1 MEKILLDTDIGG
13 DIDDAIC
20 LAYLLKEPQCE
31 LVGITTVCGKP
42 EIRASVADA
51 ICQTAGRKIPIV
63 AGLDSTMQ
71 PVPVY
76 PTPDG
81 AGALEFWPH
90 NTYEK
95 ADAPAFLYQEIK
107 ENPHEIVLIGIGN
120 MTNIATL
127 FCTYPDAVGLLKGL
141 YVMNGYFDEAP
152 LPEPYYNWNAWAD
165 PLASKIVFASDV
177 AVHRAIPLEVT
188 DTLTIE
194 AKQAAILLS
203 SDSDLMKAIFSFG
216 NAWLKSSERLTLH
229 DPLAA
234 VCVFYPDICRFER
247 GNVQVET
254 ELENNMGG
262 TSFIP
267 SPQGNVE
274 IARMVN
280 REKFYRILSAT
291 LWGKHLED
299 TQRAVPSLV
308 VSRAKSAGAAGE
320 AWLANLDN
328 IVSELEKMWHISV
341 GETLSGGTHALVANA
356 DGENG
361 EQYVLKV
368 DMPENLGGEFSNSID
383 TLKIADGNG
392 CVKLYA
398 YDLERK
404 ACLLERLGK
413 PVNQLE
419 YSVKEQLQ
427 IICEALQKVWET
439 PFVNGRLPSGKDS
452 VVWFGEFIGKTWEKL
467 NRPCSYKVIEQAF
480 SYLQTREQALNPNE
494 FVLLHG
500 DAHGGNTLKELSG
513 NGFKLIDPDGIFYE
527 KAYDLGVLMREW
539 VDEYA
544 QDPMKAGKERCAYL
558 HHLTGVSEQAI
569 WEWGYLQ
576 TVSTAFVL
584 LQIGQEKTGRKILCV
599 AECWVEET
607 SASRKSRRKIQQYSV
622 A

>member
-1 MEKILLDTDIGG
+1 MEKVLLDTDIGG

-20 LAYLLKEPQCE
+20 LAYLLKEPRCE
-31 LVGITTVCGKP
+31 LIGITTVCGES

-51 ICQTAGRKIPIV
+51 ICQTVGRKIPIV

-71 PVPVY
+71 PIPVY

-81 AGALEFWPH
+81 AGALKFWRH
-90 NTYEK
+90 NTYPK
-95 ADAPAFLYQEIK
+95 ADAPAFLYQKIK
-107 ENPHEIVLIGIGN
+107 DNPHEIVLIGIGN

-127 FCTYPDAVGLLKGL
+127 LCTYPDSIELLKGL

-152 LPEPYYNWNAWAD
+152 LPAPYYNWNSWAD

-194 AKQAAILLS
+194 AKQAEILLS
-203 SDSDLMKAIFSFG
+203 PDSDLMKAVFSFG
-216 NAWLKSSERLTLH
+216 NAWLECSEKLTLH

-234 VCVFYPDICRFER
+234 VCVFHPDVCRFER

-254 ELENNMGG
+254 ELESNMGG
-262 TSFIP
+262 TSFTP
-267 SPQGNVE
+267 SSKGNVE
-274 IARMVN
+274 IARIVN
-280 REKFYRILSAT
+280 RENFYRILSAT
-291 LWGKHLED
+291 LCGKNLKN
-299 TQRAVPSLV
+299 TQRIVPSLV
-308 VSRAKSAGAAGE
+308 VSRAKSVGAVGE
-320 AWLANLDN
+320 AWLVNLDN
-328 IVSELEKMWHISV
+328 FVSELEKKWHISV
-341 GETLSGGTHALVANA
+341 GETLAGGTHALVANA

-361 EQYVLKV
+361 EKYVLKI
-368 DMPENLGGEFSNSID
+368 DMPENLGGEFSNSINA
-383 TLKIADGNG
+383 LKIIDGNG
-392 CVKLYA
+392 CAKLYA
-398 YDLERK
+398 CDLERK

-413 PVNQLE
+413 PINQLG
-419 YSVKEQLQ
+419 YSVYEQLQ
-427 IICEALQKVWET
+427 IICSALKKVWET
-439 PFVNGRLPSGKDS
+439 PFTNDRLPSGKDS
-452 VVWFGEFIGKTWEKL
+452 IAWFRKFIGETWEQL
-467 NRPCSYKVIEQAF
+467 NRPCSHKVIERAF
-480 SYLQTREQALNPNE
+480 SYLRAREQALKPDE

-539 VDEYA
+539 IDEYG
-544 QDPMKAGKERCAYL
+544 QEPMKSGQERCAYL

-584 LQIGQEKTGRKILCV
+584 LKIEQDKAGQQMLRV
-599 AECWVEET
+599 AECWLEKT
-607 SASRKSRRKIQQYSV
+607 TDIIC
-622 A
+622 

>member
-31 LVGITTVCGKP
+31 LVGITTVCGES

-51 ICQTAGRKIPIV
+51 ICQTVGRKIPIV

-81 AGALEFWPH
+81 ADALAFWQH

-95 ADAPAFLYQEIK
+95 ADAPAFLYQKIK

-120 MTNIATL
+120 MTNISTL
-127 FCTYPDAVGLLKGL
+127 FCTYPDAAGLLKGL
-141 YVMNGYFDEAP
+141 YVMNGYFGKAP
-152 LPEPYYNWNAWAD
+152 LPEPCYNWNSWAD

-188 DTLTIE
+188 DTLTIG
-194 AKQAAILLS
+194 AKQAEVLLS
-203 SDSDLMKAIFSFG
+203 ADSNLMKAIFSFG
-216 NAWLKSSERLTLH
+216 NAWLESSEKLTLH
-229 DPLAA
+229 DPLTA
-234 VCVFYPDICRFER
+234 VCVFHPDICRFER

-254 ELENNMGG
+254 ERENNMGG

-267 SPQGNVE
+267 SPKGNVE

-280 REKFYRILSAT
+280 REKFYRILSAA
-291 LWGKHLED
+291 LCDKHLED
-299 TQRAVPSLV
+299 TQRMVPPLV
-308 VSRAKSAGAAGE
+308 ISRAKSAGAVGE

-328 IVSELEKMWHISV
+328 VVSELEKMWHISV
-341 GETLSGGTHALVANA
+341 GEALSGGTHAFVANA
-356 DGENG
+356 DGDNG
-361 EQYVLKV
+361 EKYVLKI
-368 DMPENLGGEFSNSID
+368 DMPENLGGEFSNSIH
-383 TLKIADGNG
+383 TLKIAGGNG
-392 CVKLYA
+392 CAKLYA

-413 PVNQLE
+413 PINQLA
-419 YSVKEQLQ
+419 YSVYEQLQ
-427 IICEALQKVWET
+427 IICGALRKVWET
-439 PFVNGRLPSGKDS
+439 LFVNDRLPSGKDS
-452 VVWFGEFIGKTWEKL
+452 VVWFREFIGETWEKL
-467 NRPCSYKVIEQAF
+467 NHPCSYKVIEQAY
-480 SYLQTREQALNPNE
+480 SYLQTRERAINPDE

-513 NGFKLIDPDGIFYE
+513 NGFKLIDPDGIYYE

-539 VDEYA
+539 VDAYE
-544 QDPMKAGKERCAYL
+544 QDPMQAGKERCAYL

-584 LQIGQEKTGRKILCV
+584 LQIGQEKTGQQMLGV
-599 AECWVEET
+599 AACWVEET
-607 SASRKSRRKIQQYSV
+607 TDSMC
-622 A
+622 

>member
-31 LVGITTVCGKP
+31 LVGITTVCGEP
-42 EIRASVADA
+42 ELRASVADA
-51 ICQTAGRKIPIV
+51 ICQTVGRKIPIV

-71 PVPVY
+71 PVPIY

-81 AGALEFWPH
+81 AKALKFWKH

-95 ADAPAFLYQEIK
+95 ADAPAFLYQKIK
-107 ENPHEIVLIGIGN
+107 ENPHEVVLIGIGN

-127 FCTYPDAVGLLKGL
+127 FCTYPDAVKLLKGL
-141 YVMNGYFDEAP
+141 YVMNGYFGDVP
-152 LPEPYYNWNAWAD
+152 LLEPYYNWNSWAD
-165 PLASKIVFASDV
+165 PLASKIVFASNV

-194 AKQAAILLS
+194 AKQAEVLLR
-203 SDSDLMKAIFSFG
+203 SDSNLIKAIFSFG
-216 NAWLKSSERLTLH
+216 NAWLESSKKLTLH

-234 VCVFYPDICRFER
+234 VCVFYPDVCRFER
-247 GNVQVET
+247 GNVQVEI
-254 ELENNMGG
+254 EQENNMGG
-262 TSFIP
+262 TSFTP

-274 IARMVN
+274 VAKEVDRQ
-280 REKFYRILSAT
+280 KFYRVLSAA
-291 LWGKHLED
+291 LRNKKE
-299 TQRAVPSLV
+299 TQRNVPSLV
-308 VSRAKSAGAAGE
+308 ISCAKSVGAVGE
-320 AWLANLDN
+320 TWLANLDN
-328 IVSELEKMWHISV
+328 IVLELEKMWHISV
-341 GETLSGGTHALVANA
+341 GDTLSGGTHAFVANA

-361 EQYVLKV
+361 EKYVLKI
-368 DMPENLGGEFSNSID
+368 DMPENLGGEFSNSIE
-383 TLKIADGNG
+383 TLKMIDGNG
-392 CVKLYA
+392 CAKLYA

-413 PVNQLE
+413 PINRLG
-419 YSVKEQLQ
+419 YSVSEQLQ
-427 IICEALQKVWET
+427 IICSALQEVWKT
-439 PFVNGRLPSGKDS
+439 PFANNKLPSGKDNI
-452 VVWFGEFIGKTWEKL
+452 VWFRKFIGETWEKL
-467 NRPCSYKVIEQAF
+467 NYPCSCKVIEQAF
-480 SYLQTREQALNPNE
+480 FYLQTREQALNPDE

-500 DAHGGNTLKELSG
+500 DAHGGNALKELSG

-539 VDEYA
+539 VDEYQ

-558 HHLTGVSEQAI
+558 HYLTGVSQQAI

-584 LQIGQEKTGRKILCV
+584 LQTAQEKTGQQMLCV
-599 AECWVEET
+599 AECWAEGT
-607 SASRKSRRKIQQYSV
+607 NTNL
-622 A
+622 

>member
-31 LVGITTVCGKP
+31 LVGITTVCGEP

-51 ICQTAGRKIPIV
+51 ICQTVGRKIPIV

-81 AGALEFWPH
+81 AGALEFWQH

-95 ADAPAFLYQEIK
+95 ENAPAFLYQKIK

-127 FCTYPDAVGLLKGL
+127 FCTYPDAVELLKGL
-141 YVMNGYFDEAP
+141 YVMNGYFDETP
-152 LPEPYYNWNAWAD
+152 LPEPYYNWNSWAD
-165 PLASKIVFASDV
+165 PLASKIVFASNV

-194 AKQAAILLS
+194 AKQAEVLLS

-216 NAWLKSSERLTLH
+216 NAWLESSKKLTLH

-234 VCVFYPDICRFER
+234 VCVFHPDICRFER

-274 IARMVN
+274 IARVVD
-280 REKFYRILSAT
+280 REKFYRILSSA
-291 LWGKHLED
+291 LCNKHLKD
-299 TQRAVPSLV
+299 TQRIVPPLV
-308 VSRAKSAGAAGE
+308 VSRAKSAGSVGE

-328 IVSELEKMWHISV
+328 IVSELEKIWHISV
-341 GETLSGGTHALVANA
+341 GETLYGGTHAFVASA
-356 DGENG
+356 DGEND
-361 EQYVLKV
+361 EKYVLKI

-392 CVKLYA
+392 CAKLYA

-413 PVNQLE
+413 PINQLK
-419 YSVKEQLQ
+419 YSVYEQLQ
-427 IICEALQKVWET
+427 IICSTLQKVWET
-439 PFVNGRLPSGKDS
+439 PFVNDRLPSGKDS
-452 VVWFGEFIGKTWEKL
+452 VVWFRQFIGETWEKL
-467 NRPCSYKVIEQAF
+467 NYPCSHKVIKQAF
-480 SYLQTREQALNPNE
+480 SYLQTREQALNPDE

-539 VDEYA
+539 VDEYE

-558 HHLTGVSEQAI
+558 HHLTSVCEQAI

-584 LQIGQEKTGRKILCV
+584 LQIGQEKTGRQMLRV
-599 AECWVEET
+599 AECWSEET
-607 SASRKSRRKIQQYSV
+607 TDIMC
-622 A
+622 